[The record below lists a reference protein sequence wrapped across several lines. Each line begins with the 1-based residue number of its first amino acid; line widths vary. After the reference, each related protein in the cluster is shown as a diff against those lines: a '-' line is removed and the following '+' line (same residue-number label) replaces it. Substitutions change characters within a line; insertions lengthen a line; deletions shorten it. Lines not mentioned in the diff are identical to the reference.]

1 MDLEL
6 DDTICAIATPMGEGG
21 IGILRISGEKAL
33 TVASTVVRL
42 RSGRA
47 LDTVQSHRLY
57 RADLLWSS
65 LQPQPTQTASQD
77 RVSRVAPQGPLDEA
91 LVVVMRGPHSYTGEN
106 VVELHCHG
114 GPLVL
119 QVLCESVIR
128 NGGRLACPGEF
139 TKRAFLSGRLDL
151 TQAEAVLDTIKA
163 KTEASLRVAQAQL
176 RGALSSEVD
185 QVRERLIQML
195 AHVEA
200 GIDFVEEDI
209 TFIHRE
215 ELAGGLREAVS
226 GLTRLIESGEEGLVL
241 REGVTVAITGCPNVG
256 KSSLL
261 NALLR
266 TDRAIVTAVPGTTRD
281 VLEEALNIRG
291 IPVRLFDT
299 AGIHATDDPVEQEGV
314 RRSLATMEDV
324 DLLLVLVDGSGPL
337 TDEDREL
344 IQRQPEKRR
353 LIVVNKCDLPQLV
366 DGSELSA
373 FGGLEGPCT
382 VVCISAKT
390 GAGLDDLR
398 DQIRSSVLRADCEPS
413 EGALVTRLRHL
424 TAVKR
429 AREAL
434 VHGSESVERNL
445 SGEFLAMDLRA
456 AIDALGEITGEVT
469 TDDILDRVFRE
480 FCIGK

>member
-42 RSGRA
+42 RSGRP
-47 LDTVQSHRLY
+47 LDAVRSHRLY

-65 LQPQPTQTASQD
+65 LQPQPTATALPDSTSHVTPRD
-77 RVSRVAPQGPLDEA
+77 PLDEA
-91 LVVVMRGPHSYTGEN
+91 LVVVMRAPHSYTGET

-128 NGGRLACPGEF
+128 NGGRLAHPGEF

-185 QVRERLIQML
+185 ELRESLVRML

-209 TFIHRE
+209 TFIQRE
-215 ELAGGLREAVS
+215 ELAGCLSEAVAALS
-226 GLTRLIESGEEGLVL
+226 RLARSGEEGRVL
-241 REGVTVAITGCPNVG
+241 REGVTAVITGRPNVG

-261 NALLR
+261 NALLQ

-281 VLEEALNIRG
+281 VLEEVLNIRG
-291 IPVRLFDT
+291 VPVRLFDT
-299 AGIHATDDPVEQEGV
+299 AGIQATDDPVEQEGV
-314 RRSLATMEDV
+314 RRSLATIEDA
-324 DLLLVLVDGSGPL
+324 DLLLVLVDGFGPL

-344 IQRQPEKRR
+344 IRRQPEKRR
-353 LIVVNKCDLPQLV
+353 LVVVNKCDLPQHV
-366 DGSELSA
+366 DCSELSA
-373 FGGLEGPCT
+373 LEGLEAPCT
-382 VVCISAKT
+382 VVRISAKT

-398 DQIRSSVLRADCEPS
+398 DQIRSSVLRPDYEPR

-424 TAVKR
+424 SAVKR

-456 AIDALGEITGEVT
+456 AIDALGEITGEIT